1 MFRAF
6 WSHPSERYHANGPVT
21 HDELDGS
28 ADKITTRRDFLH
40 SVRPVE
46 SREPS
51 TAAGSAH
58 KGKARASLGV
68 GQALPHF
75 TLQAQAKQGKALS
88 WNRFE
93 PSLPFLSTSCCPF
106 SLSFLFVCAGAGL
119 VARGGRCARLE
130 GSEGGK
136 VTCLSF
142 PGEGEMFLFWVRRCT
157 MRERTTAGFF

>member
-21 HDELDGS
+21 HDKLDGS
-28 ADKITTRRDFLH
+28 ADKMTTRRDFLH

-51 TAAGSAH
+51 TAAGSVH

-68 GQALPHF
+68 GQALPHS
-75 TLQAQAKQGKALS
+75 TLQAQAKQGQALS

-93 PSLPFLSTSCCPF
+93 PSLPFLSTSYCPF

-119 VARGGRCARLE
+119 VARGGGRCARRE
-130 GSEGGK
+130 RSEGGK

-142 PGEGEMFLFWVRRCT
+142 PGEGEMLQRD
-157 MRERTTAGFF
+157 RTTAGFFLRR